1 MLDLFNIVLIT
12 DGHRKDEHTLETVQY
27 ISENPITTR
36 SSVQCRHYLGHPHHA
51 HHNEEA
57 HKQPDLFFVLL
68 VSVAGPTFIAVKER
82 LSLLQLPGECDGHV
96 DEEEQVD
103 HHKNQD
109 DA

>member
-1 MLDLFNIVLIT
+1 MYVHVYIFIHTYTQNSLFFVFLFSVVYSQT
-12 DGHRKDEHTLETVQY
+12 HTRN
-27 ISENPITTR
+27 S
-36 SSVQCRHYLGHPHHA
+36 
-51 HHNEEA
+51 
-57 HKQPDLFFVLL
+57 LFFVLL